1 MNDHLAK
8 RYLSDAALSFVDDS
22 LLRCAR
28 RLYQCGFASIS
39 SAQMAA
45 VADRIRR
52 AATLEKAKEETAAFL
67 SHQMAKLKA
76 KHDRQGKATSWY
88 EPASGAGAGQALG
101 DLLMDWIQ
109 NERYLNG
116 ADKDVISILD
126 RLAALQRFW
135 ARFHVFYRYGAKF
148 NEDLPPTEIEEAEKP

>member
-1 MNDHLAK
+1 VNDHLAK
-8 RYLSDAALSFVDDS
+8 TYLSDAALSFVEDT
-22 LLRCAR
+22 LIRRAR
-28 RLYQCGFASIS
+28 GLYLCGFASIS

-52 AATLEKAKEETAAFL
+52 ASTLGEAKEETAAFL

-76 KHDRQGKATSWY
+76 KLERQGKATSWY
-88 EPASGAGAGQALG
+88 EHAISAGTGQALG
-101 DLLMDWIQ
+101 DLLKDWIQ
-109 NERYLNG
+109 NERYLTG

-148 NEDLPPTEIEEAEKP
+148 NEDMPPTEIEEAEKP